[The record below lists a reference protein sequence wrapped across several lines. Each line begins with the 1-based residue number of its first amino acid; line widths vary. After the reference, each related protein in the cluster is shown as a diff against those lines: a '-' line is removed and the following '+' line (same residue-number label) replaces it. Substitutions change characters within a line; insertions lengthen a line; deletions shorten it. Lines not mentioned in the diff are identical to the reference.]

1 MYQKISLAPL
11 NPAGF
16 VQVMENLESHGIFKN
31 FIFQAWEV
39 KEFNGRSLKI
49 MENYSFVSTVV

>member
-1 MYQKISLAPL
+1 MWRKDVSENQSRAVV

-16 VQVMENLESHGIFKN
+16 VQVMENRES
-31 FIFQAWEV
+31 QAWEV

-49 MENYSFVSTVV
+49 MENESFVSTVV

>member
-1 MYQKISLAPL
+1 
-11 NPAGF
+11 
-16 VQVMENLESHGIFKN
+16 MEFKN

-49 MENYSFVSTVV
+49 MENYSFVSTVVYFSRPILATKCNCCMHDPTKE